1 MLENFFKNSPEWLA
15 SWTGI
20 RIDSGDLEKNAELS
34 INWWKQKGE
43 DLKNKLLIFSD
54 GLDTEKIIHLH
65 KRFSSEIQVGF
76 GWGTLLTN
84 DFRGLSTNSALDPF
98 SIVCK
103 ATSANGKATVK
114 LSDNINK
121 SMGPNGEIQKY
132 KKIFELKSQTKN
144 KLIV

>member
-1 MLENFFKNSPEWLA
+1 MKSMCRVPLE
-15 SWTGI
+15 
-20 RIDSGDLEKNAELS
+20 
-34 INWWKQKGE
+34 
-43 DLKNKLLIFSD
+43 
-54 GLDTEKIIHLH
+54 
-65 KRFSSEIQVGF
+65 
-76 GWGTLLTN
+76 
-84 DFRGLSTNSALDPF
+84 PF

>member
-1 MLENFFKNSPEWLA
+1 M
-15 SWTGI
+15 
-20 RIDSGDLEKNAELS
+20 
-34 INWWKQKGE
+34 
-43 DLKNKLLIFSD
+43 LIFSD

-121 SMGPNGEIQKY
+121 SMGPNEEIQKY
-132 KKIFELKSQTKN
+132 KKIFELKSQNKN